1 MKNTISMNVITFKY
15 LGFAILYTIKLPTPP
30 PLPKKNKK
38 RTTRRREEEKKK
50 KKEKGKRHIPW
61 FRKMSPK
68 TNYIIEYYTSR
79 QWKNGGLK
87 TG

>member
-15 LGFAILYTIKLPTPP
+15 LGFAILYTIKLPTPTP
-30 PLPKKNKK
+30 PPPQKIKNAQQ
-38 RTTRRREEEKKK
+38 EERKEKKK

-61 FRKMSPK
+61 FCKMSPK